1 MKWSSMV
8 VLCALW
14 YSQPANA
21 CGMTSKL
28 VPFEVAAGSV
38 PVDAPSPDLPA
49 PSAVVTEFVR
59 GIGSNHATC
68 DDTGLLTI
76 VVEWPRGK
84 YKPRDLGFQ
93 FSVVS
98 GTSRLAIFPDTP
110 VQAPLDGRRSDFLFM
125 WQDGPP
131 AQQEYID
138 LQVEVRAVTRD
149 NQRGAPAKILVRAA
163 PGG

>member
-1 MKWSSMV
+1 MKSSCVV
-8 VLCALW
+8 VLCALCCAP
-14 YSQPANA
+14 PALA

-38 PVDAPSPDLPA
+38 PVDAASPDLPA
-49 PSAVVTEFVR
+49 PVAVVTEFVR

-68 DDTGLLTI
+68 DDTGLLTV

-84 YKPRDLGFQ
+84 YKPRDLGFE
-93 FSVVS
+93 FKVVS
-98 GTSRLAIFPDTP
+98 GTSKHPIFPSMP
-110 VQAPLDGRRSDFLFM
+110 VQAPIEGRRSDFLFM
-125 WQDGPP
+125 WQEGPP

-138 LQVEVRAVTRD
+138 LQVEIRAVTRE
-149 NQRGAPAKILVRAA
+149 NQRGTPTRILVRAA